1 MTNHIYSDESVVMTH
16 LTPSM
21 HIKHSIVPRTNRIG
35 CHCFQILDTPPHTR
49 QRASTDFCFKIDR
62 AKKWLA
68 CLMEM
73 CSAVGYSSEL
83 PGTKS
88 SYVNAPFNATNIY
101 PWMSQRSGLVRNWS
115 PRFFI
120 VSEEQLDAQIKY
132 YTNSDREELKG
143 TINVQEITEIRDVS
157 ESPSPCPLLLLFQ

>member
-1 MTNHIYSDESVVMTH
+1 LVA
-16 LTPSM
+16 
-21 HIKHSIVPRTNRIG
+21 IVSNFGHHR
-35 CHCFQILDTPPHTR
+35 TR
-49 QRASTDFCFKIDR
+49 QRAYSQRIFGSDR
-62 AKKWLA
+62 KKWLV

-83 PGTKS
+83 PGTNS
-88 SYVNAPFNATNIY
+88 SYVNDPFNATNLY

-157 ESPSPCPLLLLFQ
+157 ESPSSCPLILLF